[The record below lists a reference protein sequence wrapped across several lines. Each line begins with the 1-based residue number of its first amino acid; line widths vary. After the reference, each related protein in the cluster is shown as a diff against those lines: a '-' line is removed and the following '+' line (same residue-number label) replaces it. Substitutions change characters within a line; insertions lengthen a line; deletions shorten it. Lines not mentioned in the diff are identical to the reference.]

1 MTELT
6 VAAAGACALMDFAVA
21 KGAGRMA
28 LAERSGIDPVEL
40 QDQDGRIPFAKYV
53 ALMRSGK
60 QLCQDPALALH
71 YGETVEVSEVS
82 IVGSLGGA
90 SESMADA
97 FVLMN
102 RYARLMIEVD
112 AEGSGDRFVLERRP
126 AGPAIHLWIVDTR
139 PNPNDFP
146 ELTESVFARMVCTS
160 RRYSGDAQFARAVH
174 FTHAAPTYHAEYDRI
189 FRVPVV
195 FESDRKA
202 IVTDDGWMSR
212 RTEATPGSRH
222 AAGIL
227 SAHADEL
234 LERLERSKSM
244 RGRVESLLM
253 PVLHNGGANMVMIAR
268 KLGLSRQSLFRRLK
282 AEG

>member
-1 MTELT
+1 
-6 VAAAGACALMDFAVA
+6 
-21 KGAGRMA
+21 
-28 LAERSGIDPVEL
+28 
-40 QDQDGRIPFAKYV
+40 
-53 ALMRSGK
+53 
-60 QLCQDPALALH
+60 
-71 YGETVEVSEVS
+71 
-82 IVGSLGGA
+82 
-90 SESMADA
+90 
-97 FVLMN
+97 MN

-126 AGPAIHLWIVDTR
+126 AGTAIHLWIVDTR

-174 FTHAAPTYHAEYDRI
+174 FTHPAPAYHAEYDRI

-195 FESDRKA
+195 FASDRNA
-202 IVTDDGWMSR
+202 IVTDDSWMSR
-212 RTEATPGSRH
+212 ITEATPSSRH

-253 PVLHNGGANMVMIAR
+253 PVLHNGGASMAAIAS

-282 AEG
+282 AEGVTFEKVLDDLRHTMALHYLREKKIPVNETAYLVGFSDPASFSRAFKRWTGFSPRTIASPKRGEGTGDSEL